1 MPLSLLLY
9 GFILVMNKIGFVF
22 LAVLGIIGA
31 ITIVHIKPNGNAYYY
46 LLQDIDEDEEDEGTS
61 ERLDLRTF

>member
-1 MPLSLLLY
+1 
-9 GFILVMNKIGFVF
+9 MNKLCFIF

-31 ITIVHIKPNGNAYYY
+31 ITIVHMKPNGNAYYD
-46 LLQDIDEDEEDEGTS
+46 LLQDIDEDEDEGTS

>member
-1 MPLSLLLY
+1 
-9 GFILVMNKIGFVF
+9 MNKIGFVF

>member
-1 MPLSLLLY
+1 
-9 GFILVMNKIGFVF
+9 MNKIGFIF

-31 ITIVHIKPNGNAYYY
+31 ITIVYMKPNGNAYYD
-46 LLQDIDEDEEDEGTS
+46 LLQDIDEDEKDEGAS

>member
-1 MPLSLLLY
+1 
-9 GFILVMNKIGFVF
+9 MNKLCFIF

-31 ITIVHIKPNGNAYYY
+31 ITIARMKPNGNAYYD

-61 ERLDLRTF
+61 KRLDLRTF

>member
-1 MPLSLLLY
+1 
-9 GFILVMNKIGFVF
+9 MNKLCFIF

-31 ITIVHIKPNGNAYYY
+31 ITIVRLKPNGNAYYD

-61 ERLDLRTF
+61 ERLDLRTFRLY